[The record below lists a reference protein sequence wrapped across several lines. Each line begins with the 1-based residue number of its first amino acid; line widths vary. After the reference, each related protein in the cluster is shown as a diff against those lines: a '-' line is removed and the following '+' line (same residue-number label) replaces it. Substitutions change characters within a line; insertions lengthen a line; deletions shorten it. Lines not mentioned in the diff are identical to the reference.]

1 MIAEFWKKQSYV
13 VAETVMPGRSGFD
26 FVGSGQAFN
35 ALAAYLFGKVIV
47 FCICL
52 CHVQF
57 KDL

>member
-26 FVGSGQAFN
+26 FAGSGQAFN
-35 ALAAYLFGKVIV
+35 TLAAYLFGKVIV
-47 FCICL
+47 FCIFL